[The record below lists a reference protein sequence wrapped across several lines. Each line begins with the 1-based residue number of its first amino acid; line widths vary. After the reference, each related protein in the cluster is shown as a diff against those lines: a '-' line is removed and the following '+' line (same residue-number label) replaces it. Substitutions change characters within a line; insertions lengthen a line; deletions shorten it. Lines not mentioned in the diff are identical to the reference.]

1 MHEYSVF
8 YQVLVKLH
16 QDARRLRPG
25 RRAGVVNLAVLVAVD
40 KSLAVGPAHG
50 GFGPIRYGASVRE
63 CGEVTLGGQ
72 VVTLVIRVVVQNLSE
87 LLAGNAVRWDERFHP
102 RSRPPHR

>member
-8 YQVLVKLH
+8 YQVLLKLH

-50 GFGPIRYGASVRE
+50 GFRPIRYGLAV
-63 CGEVTLGGQ
+63 GELAQIALCGQ
-72 VVTLVIRVVVQNLSE
+72 VAALVLCVVVEHLGE